1 MYKRI
6 VVWVDEMNVHLMG
19 CKWFGLQIEAI
30 RWGANNF
37 HQDHPLFAEY
47 IDQRL
52 GTAVDPT
59 EREALV
65 KDWEEVMINHL
76 LPLWDHAANS
86 SFAPND
92 TNADLQLDFGMWV
105 SSSNVWFLLWILWC
119 EVLLWIFFVCV
130 FVTLISVIIMGL
142 EIAEII
148 RGHNSRC
155 K

>member
-1 MYKRI
+1 M
-6 VVWVDEMNVHLMG
+6 
-19 CKWFGLQIEAI
+19 QIEAI

-52 GTAVDPT
+52 GTAVDAT

-76 LPLWDHAANS
+76 LPLWDRATNS

-105 SSSNVWFLLWILWC
+105 SSSNV
-119 EVLLWIFFVCV
+119 
-130 FVTLISVIIMGL
+130 
-142 EIAEII
+142 
-148 RGHNSRC
+148 
-155 K
+155 